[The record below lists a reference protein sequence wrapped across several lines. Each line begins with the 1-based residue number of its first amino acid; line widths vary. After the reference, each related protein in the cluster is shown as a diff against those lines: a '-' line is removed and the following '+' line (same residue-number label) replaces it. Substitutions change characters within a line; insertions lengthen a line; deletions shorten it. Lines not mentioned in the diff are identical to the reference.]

1 MPVTETAQK
10 VISVQQGIQR
20 LRYLTDD
27 DPQVPNPPHALL
39 DGVRGQGIP
48 FVEVFGIA
56 DEEPL
61 LLTFRMMDGISV
73 VSFGEEL
80 ATVGCEDILA
90 RGYQATIAP
99 WANGVRQ

>member
-10 VISVQQGIQR
+10 VISIQQGIQR
-20 LRYLTDD
+20 LRYLTD
-27 DPQVPNPPHALL
+27 PEVPNPPHALW

-61 LLTFRMMDGISV
+61 LLTFRLMDGISV

-90 RGYQATIAP
+90 RGYQAAFAP
-99 WANGVRQ
+99 WTNGVRQ